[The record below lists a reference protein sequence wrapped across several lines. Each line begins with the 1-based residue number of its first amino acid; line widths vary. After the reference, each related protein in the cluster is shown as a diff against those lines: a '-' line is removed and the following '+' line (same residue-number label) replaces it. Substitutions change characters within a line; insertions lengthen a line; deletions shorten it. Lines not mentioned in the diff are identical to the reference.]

1 MVQSCLSRVWEVKA
15 LDSCTAEAVLRLSR
29 AARSLPHG
37 VRYIAHKM
45 GHDSSDEDLE
55 QPLPRARAAVAHQL
69 EHIADS
75 FGGESLP
82 TSGIGGA
89 RGSQPSSRPGSRPG
103 SRASSPAARCGL
115 CCYLILIRWNIPVVS
130 SDDRILACA
139 PPFGS
144 LEGACFIPSLYNLIS
159 ISGVS
164 TSALPAPEL
173 CANCRCTEAV
183 A

>member
-1 MVQSCLSRVWEVKA
+1 MLCLP
-15 LDSCTAEAVLRLSR
+15 R

-82 TSGIGGA
+82 TSGVGGA
-89 RGSQPSSRPGSRPG
+89 RGSCPG
-103 SRASSPAARCGL
+103 SRASSPAARCGPY
-115 CCYLILIRWNIPVVS
+115 CDLIP
-130 SDDRILACA
+130 
-139 PPFGS
+139 
-144 LEGACFIPSLYNLIS
+144 
-159 ISGVS
+159 
-164 TSALPAPEL
+164 
-173 CANCRCTEAV
+173 
-183 A
+183 